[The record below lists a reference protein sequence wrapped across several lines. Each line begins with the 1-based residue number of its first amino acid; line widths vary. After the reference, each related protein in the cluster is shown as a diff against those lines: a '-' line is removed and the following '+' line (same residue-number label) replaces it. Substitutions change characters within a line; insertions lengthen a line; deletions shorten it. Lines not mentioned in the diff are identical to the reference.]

1 MRMTKPQTAECILTG
16 LRQQILCFCAVRSAT
31 ATYTSFT
38 QALYAPG
45 LLKCVTTQRIGT
57 ADNAPNSVSIS
68 MPGAKSRAE
77 QSTFSQL
84 ERSLPSNVAG
94 RILRILHVRLSGLQ
108 MENLAATNIR
118 SCSFQ
123 PEEGIC
129 GSQQESVALQRSIRQ
144 WTAPATQQFLRR
156 IVASCNDRIRMH
168 ACTTNGTFSTLFR
181 SRPLRTWYI
190 FSQSAAS

>member
-1 MRMTKPQTAECILTG
+1 
-16 LRQQILCFCAVRSAT
+16 
-31 ATYTSFT
+31 
-38 QALYAPG
+38 
-45 LLKCVTTQRIGT
+45 
-57 ADNAPNSVSIS
+57 
-68 MPGAKSRAE
+68 
-77 QSTFSQL
+77 
-84 ERSLPSNVAG
+84 
-94 RILRILHVRLSGLQ
+94 

>member
-1 MRMTKPQTAECILTG
+1 MRMTKPQTAECILTE

-77 QSTFSQL
+77 Q
-84 ERSLPSNVAG
+84 
-94 RILRILHVRLSGLQ
+94 
-108 MENLAATNIR
+108 
-118 SCSFQ
+118 
-123 PEEGIC
+123 
-129 GSQQESVALQRSIRQ
+129 
-144 WTAPATQQFLRR
+144 
-156 IVASCNDRIRMH
+156 
-168 ACTTNGTFSTLFR
+168 
-181 SRPLRTWYI
+181 
-190 FSQSAAS
+190 